1 MIAPKTLKIA
11 RIWAKY
17 GHYAQYRALKSQ
29 YMVVFFKNGNIC
41 LYNARVRT
49 YTLFKP
55 RKVRQNQYTSP
66 KTVKNDEKMPKM
78 LIQGLSGALSSG
90 FF

>member
-1 MIAPKTLKIA
+1 MLDIGPSI
-11 RIWAKY
+11 Y
-17 GHYAQYRALKSQ
+17 GGF
-29 YMVVFFKNGNIC
+29 FFKYGNIC

-49 YTLFKP
+49 YTLFKQ

-78 LIQGLSGALSSG
+78 LIQGLSGALLSG
-90 FF
+90 FFRI